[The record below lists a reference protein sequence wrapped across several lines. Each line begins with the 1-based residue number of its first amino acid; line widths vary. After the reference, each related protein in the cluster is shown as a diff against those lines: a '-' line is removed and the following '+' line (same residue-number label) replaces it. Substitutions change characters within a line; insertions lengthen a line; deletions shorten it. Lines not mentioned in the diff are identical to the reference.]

1 MIPKIL
7 KYQSGEE
14 IRKGDHVLFHGA
26 PAEIEF
32 VVTDITSD
40 PSLAWY
46 LDNEGLGVMII
57 EPKVF
62 GRAYLAQPEKNG
74 DLVFVSRA
82 KVGA

>member
-1 MIPKIL
+1 MIQKAL

-14 IRKGDHVLFHGA
+14 IRKGDHVLFHGES
-26 PAEIEF
+26 AEIEL

-40 PSLAWY
+40 PSLSWY
-46 LDNEGLGVMII
+46 LENEGPGVMVV

-62 GRAYLAQPEKNG
+62 GRVYLQQTEKDE

-82 KVGA
+82 